1 MRSSGSGGGD
11 VYHVAAAPAAHVIE
25 IAHAAGVDEGCVAA
39 GHGFDAAVG
48 VLVAEYMELGFY
60 PFQDYI
66 CKGAG
71 ALVFA
76 CVQNVTIFN
85 GGNRTIARL

>member
-1 MRSSGSGGGD
+1 MRSSGGGRGD

-25 IAHAAGVDEGCVAA
+25 IAHAAGVDEGGGAA
-39 GHGFDAAVG
+39 GDGGDAAFC
-48 VLVAEYMELGFY
+48 VLVTEYMELGFY

-76 CVQNVTIFN
+76 CAQNVTILN
-85 GGNRTIARL
+85 GGKRTVACL